1 MIFKE
6 IELSE
11 ALRIIG
17 EGNPDK
23 NLYVLDGDDYKY
35 KALRDYR
42 VVSIDSRYINS
53 SGTMANAI
61 TRKKKRPM

>member
-1 MIFKE
+1 MRIKE

-23 NLYVLDGDDYKY
+23 NLYVLDGDGYKY

-42 VVSIDSRYINS
+42 AVSIDSHYINC
-53 SGTMANAI
+53 
-61 TRKKKRPM
+61 RKWFLKLEGDTE

>member
-17 EGNPDK
+17 EGNPDE
-23 NLYVLDGDDYKY
+23 NLYVLDGDDYKL

-42 VVSIDSRYINS
+42 SVSVDSRYINC
-53 SGTMANAI
+53 
-61 TRKKKRPM
+61 RKWFLKEDKA

>member
-23 NLYVLDGDDYKY
+23 NLYVLDGGDYKY

-42 VVSIDSRYINS
+42 AVSIDSRYINC
-53 SGTMANAI
+53 
-61 TRKKKRPM
+61 RKWFLKEDAE

>member
-23 NLYVLDGDDYKY
+23 NLYVLDGADYKY

-42 VVSIDSRYINS
+42 AVSIDSHYINC
-53 SGTMANAI
+53 
-61 TRKKKRPM
+61 RKWFLKEDAE